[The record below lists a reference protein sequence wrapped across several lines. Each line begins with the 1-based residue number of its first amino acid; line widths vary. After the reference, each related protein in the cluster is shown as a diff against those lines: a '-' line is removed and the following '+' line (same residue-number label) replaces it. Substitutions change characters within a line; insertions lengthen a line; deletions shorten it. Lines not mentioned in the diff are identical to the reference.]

1 MMNIFDMMT
10 QQAQNGLAN
19 MSHAERI
26 ARNMGRGSAPPPTKS
41 FGPPKSGPKPNPF
54 AGRMGDLLAGQGF
67 GGGMPGYQ
75 QAQVMPGYQQI
86 GGGMPAPA
94 QNSGMAGQL
103 WGNPMQAAPQ
113 QNSGGINPQTGLPW
127 GRHPGMTAQQ
137 QQQMVGGQHLGNTL
151 PMGQI
156 PPPSVG
162 SGVAPQQGYQNMRGS
177 MNQRPAQ
184 QNYGGMT
191 QGMMK
196 LLGMFGGR

>member
-1 MMNIFDMMT
+1 M
-10 QQAQNGLAN
+10 A
-19 MSHAERI
+19 
-26 ARNMGRGSAPPPTKS
+26 
-41 FGPPKSGPKPNPF
+41 
-54 AGRMGDLLAGQGF
+54 
-67 GGGMPGYQ
+67 GYQ

-86 GGGMPAPA
+86 GGGMPAPAHNYVMPSAPFPGAGWGSIQQPPA